1 MGWSVN
7 SNVIARA
14 VAKSNSAGNPMIET
28 KFAPKRRVT
37 RWYGLVG
44 QFQRAAAKSN
54 SAGNSMIEIK
64 FGARPPAD
72 RSKLQAQ

>member
-14 VAKSNSAGNPMIET
+14 V
-28 KFAPKRRVT
+28 
-37 RWYGLVG
+37 
-44 QFQRAAAKSN
+44 AKSN

-72 RSKLQAQ
+72 RSEFTGGVDRDCTRVLRSILIGDENETPRCH

>member
-14 VAKSNSAGNPMIET
+14 VGKSNSA
-28 KFAPKRRVT
+28 K
-37 RWYGLVG
+37 
-44 QFQRAAAKSN
+44 
-54 SAGNSMIEIK
+54 NSMLEIK
-64 FGARPPAD
+64 FGARLPAD